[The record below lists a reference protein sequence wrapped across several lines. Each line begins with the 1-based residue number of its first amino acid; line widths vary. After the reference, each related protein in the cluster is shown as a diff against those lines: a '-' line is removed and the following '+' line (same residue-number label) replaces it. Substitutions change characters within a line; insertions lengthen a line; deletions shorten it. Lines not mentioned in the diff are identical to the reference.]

1 MASNTTT
8 AVFHKFTDVKFN
20 ELKFPKT
27 KQTTGNR
34 FLSVFYNK
42 KKLGVK
48 LPKLR
53 IPFDTKISTFGS
65 IELNLSLGAN
75 EDLISKVEEID
86 RQIVAFAEEHGWNTE
101 DSEYVP
107 MLKKSSG
114 NAYPPTIR
122 VKVPVKDGV
131 IATTFFDEN
140 KQEIEVKNEDEICA
154 LLPKTTHILTAIE
167 CTGVW
172 FMNGRYGISWKLSQ
186 ARVEKPKP
194 IEECLEECNFASDSD
209 AESLSG
215 ECLVDDE

>member
-1 MASNTTT
+1 MASNTTI
-8 AVFHKFTDVKFN
+8 FHKFTDVKLN

-53 IPFDTKISTFGS
+53 IPFDTKVSTFGS

-75 EDLISKVEEID
+75 QDLIDKVEEID
-86 RQIVAFAEEHGWNTE
+86 RQIVAFAEEHAWNSE
-101 DSEYVP
+101 DTEYVP
-107 MLKKSSG
+107 MSKKSSG
-114 NAYPPTIR
+114 NAYPPCIR

-131 IATTFFDEN
+131 IGSTFFDEN
-140 KQEIEVKNEDEICA
+140 KQEIEVKNEEEICE
-154 LLPKTTHILTAIE
+154 LLPKTTMVLTAIE

-194 IEECLEECNFASDSD
+194 IEECLEDLAFESDSD
-209 AESLSG
+209 GESLSG
-215 ECLVDDE
+215 ECLVDDD

>member
-1 MASNTTT
+1 MASNTT
-8 AVFHKFTDVKFN
+8 AVFHKFTDVKLN

-53 IPFDTKISTFGS
+53 IPFDTKINFDKV
-65 IELNLSLGAN
+65 ELNLSLGAN
-75 EDLISKVEEID
+75 EDLIAKVEALD
-86 RQIVAFAEEHGWNTE
+86 RQICTFAEEHEWNTE
-101 DSEYVP
+101 DTEYVP
-107 MLKKSSG
+107 MLKKSNNNS
-114 NAYPPTIR
+114 YPPTIR

-140 KQEIEVKNEDEICA
+140 KQEIEVKNEEEICG
-154 LLPKTTHILTAIE
+154 LLPKSTMILTAIE

-172 FMNGRYGISWKLSQ
+172 FMNGRYGISWKLVQ

-194 IEECLEECNFASDSD
+194 LEEMMEGCNFESDSEC
-209 AESLSG
+209 ESLSG
-215 ECLVDDE
+215 ECLVNDE

>member
-1 MASNTTT
+1 MSSNT
-8 AVFHKFTDVKFN
+8 VFHKFTDVKLN

-53 IPFDTKISTFGS
+53 IPFDTKVSTFGS

-75 EDLISKVEEID
+75 QDLIDKVEEID

-101 DSEYVP
+101 EDTEYVP

-122 VKVPVKDGV
+122 VKIQVKDGV
-131 IATTFFDEN
+131 IGSTFFDEN
-140 KQEIEVKNEDEICA
+140 KQEIEVKNEEEICE
-154 LLPKTTHILTAIE
+154 LLPKSTMVLTALE
-167 CTGVW
+167 CTGIW
-172 FMNGRYGISWKLSQ
+172 FMNGRYGISWKLVQ

-194 IEECLEECNFASDSD
+194 VEECLEDLAFDSDSQG
-209 AESLSG
+209 ESLSG
-215 ECLVDDE
+215 ECLVDE